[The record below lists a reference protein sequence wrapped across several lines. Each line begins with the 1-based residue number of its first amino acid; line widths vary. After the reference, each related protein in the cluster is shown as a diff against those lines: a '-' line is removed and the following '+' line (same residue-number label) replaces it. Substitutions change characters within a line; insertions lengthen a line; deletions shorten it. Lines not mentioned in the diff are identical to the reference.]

1 MQRHFKR
8 GRIAKSQHGRSAP
21 MLRLVTAR
29 NAALLMSSA
38 PFLKYDTAGADIVDR
53 APNDPSYVYIAAL
66 ASHRLSPYR
75 ARVLLNTS
83 RLDRN
88 WVAFPNAGCVLSRRG
103 GTHTADYIM
112 YGSGPM

>member
-53 APNDPSYVYIAAL
+53 APNDPSYVYMAAL
-66 ASHRLSPYR
+66 ESNRQSPYL
-75 ARVLLNTS
+75 ARVLLNTGL
-83 RLDRN
+83 LDLYRVDITN
-88 WVAFPNAGCVLSRRG
+88 GGYELLQRG
-103 GTHTADYIM
+103 GPHTADYIM
-112 YGSGPM
+112 DG